1 VQIGR
6 SIKEKQQENRRKTA
20 KDIWRELLDEYIEID
35 YHNVNRY
42 INEIF
47 EKIDSR
53 RIILLLPRNKLRR
66 TQFVHQILSWRDVE
80 YISTFA

>member
-1 VQIGR
+1 
-6 SIKEKQQENRRKTA
+6 
-20 KDIWRELLDEYIEID
+20 LDEDIEID

-66 TQFVHQILSWRDVE
+66 TQPVLKILSWRDVE
-80 YISTFA
+80 YISTLA